1 MRTRKFKK
9 TRVPRRVFLVICEGE
24 TEEAYVNILKRHFRL
39 PITIKTKISG
49 NAINKRLVAQYVQ
62 ELGVSD
68 RDEYQIFYVYDSDV
82 IRIVEKL
89 ISLPEGIVILSNPC
103 IELWYLLHHKE
114 YSRLRNSKEIVKDLT
129 DCGNVWK
136 NYSKGF
142 LTREQQKVLLSNCEV
157 AMARSRRLKW
167 HENPSTNM
175 HQFIEALKAEK
186 Q

>member
-9 TRVPRRVFLVICEGE
+9 SRGARRVFLVICEGE
-24 TEEAYVNILKRHFRL
+24 TEEAYVNVLKQHFRL

-82 IRIVEKL
+82 VQVVEKL
-89 ISLPEGIVILSNPC
+89 LNLPEGTAILSNPC
-103 IELWYLLHHKE
+103 IELWYLLHHRE
-114 YSRLRNSKEIVKDLT
+114 YNRLRSSKEIVKDLT
-129 DCGNVWK
+129 DCDNVWK

-142 LTREQQKVLLSNCEV
+142 LSREQQKVLLSNFEF
-157 AMARSRRLKW
+157 AISRSRKLKW
-167 HENPSTNM
+167 HENPSSNM

-186 Q
+186 S